1 LTARP
6 ARALVSAAEQRK
18 ERIAMGIVV
27 HHLNNSRSQRILWL
41 LEELGEPYE
50 IRYYQRDAVTNLA
63 PPELKAVHP
72 LGKSPLLEIDGR
84 VIEESGAIVQVLC
97 DRYGSDTWLP
107 APGSDDA
114 LRHLEL
120 MHFAEGSAM
129 TPILLSLYVGRLGEA
144 GAPLHPRIQEQLASH
159 FGYMESILRASGHFI
174 GDEWTGADV
183 MLSFPAEIA
192 VMQGGAEAWPKLAS
206 FVAGVHSR
214 PAWQRARVKSGPYYG
229 S

>member
-1 LTARP
+1 
-6 ARALVSAAEQRK
+6 
-18 ERIAMGIVV
+18 MGIVI

-41 LEELGEPYE
+41 LEELGLDYE
-50 IRYYQRDAVTNLA
+50 IRRYQRDAVTNLA

-97 DRYGSDTWLP
+97 ERYGKGTWLP
-107 APGSDDA
+107 PEGSDEA

-120 MHFAEGSAM
+120 LHFAEGSAM
-129 TPILLSLYVGRLGEA
+129 TPILLQIYTSRLGEA
-144 GAPLHPRIQEQLASH
+144 AAPLKPRIDDQLASH
-159 FGYMESILRASGHFI
+159 FAYMEQILRPPGHFI
-174 GDEWTGADV
+174 GDDWTGADV

-192 VMQGGAEAWPKLAS
+192 VMQGLADQYPKLAA
-206 FVAGVHSR
+206 FVAAVHAR
-214 PAWQRARVKSGPYYG
+214 PAWQRAREKGGPYYG